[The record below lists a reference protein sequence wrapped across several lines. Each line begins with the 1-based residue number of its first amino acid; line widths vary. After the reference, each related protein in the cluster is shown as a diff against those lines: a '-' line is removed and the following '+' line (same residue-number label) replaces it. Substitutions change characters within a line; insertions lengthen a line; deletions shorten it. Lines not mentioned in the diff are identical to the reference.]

1 MSSKNASLSSK
12 TTIRKS
18 PINKSARSSKFANSA
33 RSPPRQNIK
42 TVIVDKNDPIETDE
56 RLLKNRTDEDYL
68 EGGSISSYDNN
79 QYNIDVTK
87 SRKTPGYFNASEMNL
102 EEIFEFEKQQ
112 QRINT
117 EKVVTSWTDKRE
129 ELVDIWIKE
138 LEFYQVISY
147 FYLFQVKKI
156 ENTWAWLIIVLSAI
170 VSTISLIQFD
180 KDEDDATLVLV
191 INILVTVFT
200 TFITLIA
207 AWMKKQNYVSTI
219 SEVDKY
225 LQSLSI
231 VLSELNGQIKIA
243 REDRD
248 EFCNFL
254 DKYKDK
260 VINFSSS
267 MPLISPYDWKHTVY
281 LLTKYYPELVQ
292 DTYPWNEN
300 KDFSKLILMTY
311 HNVKYRTCFR
321 RLISGYYCYSSCCK
335 SEEENVRNI
344 KDYFHKIKKIEED
357 EFLNEIEEKYNNI
370 KNKKNLRN
378 NQHLPQKDD
387 VRVDMNYRES
397 KVKNMSQTVL

>member
-1 MSSKNASLSSK
+1 MKIIKVMS
-12 TTIRKS
+12 
-18 PINKSARSSKFANSA
+18 
-33 RSPPRQNIK
+33 QENIK
-42 TVIVDKNDPIETDE
+42 LNFGKTIGKKKKKEPLDKKVSFPNPTGKVSRSDVERREYYDKNNI
-56 RLLKNRTDEDYL
+56 DYL
-68 EGGSISSYDNN
+68 ETDSFSDSDNDTIN
-79 QYNIDVTK
+79 NFGRLPAEFTRSKK
-87 SRKTPGYFNASEMNL
+87 SNAGVINDMNL

-129 ELVDIWIKE
+129 ELVNVWIKE

-180 KDEDDATLVLV
+180 KDDDDADLVLA

-219 SEVDKY
+219 SEVEKY

-243 REDRD
+243 REDRV
-248 EFCNFL
+248 EFCKFL
-254 DKYKDK
+254 EKYKDK
-260 VINFSSS
+260 VIKFSSS

-281 LLTKYYPELVQ
+281 LLTKYYPELVE

-300 KDFSKLILMTY
+300 RDFSKLILMTY
-311 HNVKYRTCFR
+311 HKVKYRTCFR

-335 SEEENVRNI
+335 SEEEGVRNI
-344 KDYFHKIKKIEED
+344 REYFYKKKRIEESKY
-357 EFLNEIEEKYNNI
+357 LNEIEEKYNNMNHT
-370 KNKKNLRN
+370 NKDKHSN
-378 NQHLPQKDD
+378 DD
-387 VRVDMNYRES
+387 VPINIPNDEPVNSKMNE
-397 KVKNMSQTVL
+397 TTI

>member
-1 MSSKNASLSSK
+1 MSEE
-12 TTIRKS
+12 
-18 PINKSARSSKFANSA
+18 
-33 RSPPRQNIK
+33 NIK
-42 TVIVDKNDPIETDE
+42 LTLGKTKGKTKGKKNKEPLDKKVYFQNPTGKVSRNDFE
-56 RLLKNRTDEDYL
+56 RRKYYEEN
-68 EGGSISSYDNN
+68 
-79 QYNIDVTK
+79 NIDHLLTDSFSDSDNESLGALPADFTQ
-87 SRKTPGYFNASEMNL
+87 SRKTPGYNHENMNL

-117 EKVVTSWTDKRE
+117 EKVVNSWTDKRE
-129 ELVDIWIKE
+129 ELVNIWIKE

-180 KDEDDATLVLV
+180 KDDDDATLVLV
-191 INILVTVFT
+191 INVLVTVFT

-219 SEVDKY
+219 SEVEKY

-243 REDRD
+243 REDRV
-248 EFCNFL
+248 EFCKFL
-254 DKYKDK
+254 EKYKDK

-281 LLTKYYPELVQ
+281 LLTKYYPELVL

-300 KDFSKLILMTY
+300 RDFSKLILMTY

-335 SEEENVRNI
+335 SEEEGVKNI
-344 KDYFHKIKKIEED
+344 REYFYKKKKIEESKYLD
-357 EFLNEIEEKYNNI
+357 EIDEQYNNLTKKKKVNKNDDVPINISNDNEPVNSKLNETSI
-370 KNKKNLRN
+370 
-378 NQHLPQKDD
+378 
-387 VRVDMNYRES
+387 
-397 KVKNMSQTVL
+397 

>member
-1 MSSKNASLSSK
+1 MS
-12 TTIRKS
+12 
-18 PINKSARSSKFANSA
+18 
-33 RSPPRQNIK
+33 QENIK
-42 TVIVDKNDPIETDE
+42 LTLGKTKGKTKVKKTKDPLDKRVYFPNPTGKVSRNDFE
-56 RLLKNRTDEDYL
+56 RRKYYEEN
-68 EGGSISSYDNN
+68 
-79 QYNIDVTK
+79 NIDHLLTDSSSDSDNENFGALPADFTQ
-87 SRKTPGYFNASEMNL
+87 SRKTPGYNHENMNL

-129 ELVDIWIKE
+129 ELVNIWIKE

-180 KDEDDATLVLV
+180 KDEDDETLVLV
-191 INILVTVFT
+191 INVLVTVFT

-219 SEVDKY
+219 SEVEKY

-243 REDRD
+243 REDRV
-248 EFCNFL
+248 EFCKFL
-254 DKYKDK
+254 EKYKDK

-281 LLTKYYPELVQ
+281 LLTKYYPELVL

-335 SEEENVRNI
+335 SEEEGVKNI
-344 KDYFHKIKKIEED
+344 REYFYKKKKIEESKYLD
-357 EFLNEIEEKYNNI
+357 EIDEQYNNLY
-370 KNKKNLRN
+370 NKKKKINKN
-378 NQHLPQKDD
+378 DNFPINISNDNEPVNIK
-387 VRVDMNYRES
+387 MNE
-397 KVKNMSQTVL
+397 TAI

>member
-1 MSSKNASLSSK
+1 MS
-12 TTIRKS
+12 
-18 PINKSARSSKFANSA
+18 
-33 RSPPRQNIK
+33 QENIK
-42 TVIVDKNDPIETDE
+42 LTLGKTKGKKKKTPSNKKVFFPNPTDKVSRSDVERREYYDKNNI
-56 RLLKNRTDEDYL
+56 DYL
-68 EGGSISSYDNN
+68 ETDSFSDSDNDNN
-79 QYNIDVTK
+79 TNFGRLPADFTQ
-87 SRKTPGYFNASEMNL
+87 SRKTPGYNHENMNL

-117 EKVVTSWTDKRE
+117 EKVVNSWTDKRE
-129 ELVDIWIKE
+129 ELVNIWIKE

-180 KDEDDATLVLV
+180 KDEDDETLVLV
-191 INILVTVFT
+191 INVLVTVFT

-219 SEVDKY
+219 SEVEKY

-243 REDRD
+243 REDRV
-248 EFCNFL
+248 EFCKFL
-254 DKYKDK
+254 EKYKDK

-281 LLTKYYPELVQ
+281 LLTKYYPELVL

-321 RLISGYYCYSSCCK
+321 RLISGYYFYSSCCK
-335 SEEENVRNI
+335 SEEEGVRNI
-344 KDYFHKIKKIEED
+344 REYFYKKKKIEESKYL
-357 EFLNEIEEKYNNI
+357 EEIEEQFNSLNKKKNLY
-370 KNKKNLRN
+370 NKKNDVSINITN
-378 NQHLPQKDD
+378 NEPINSK
-387 VRVDMNYRES
+387 MNE
-397 KVKNMSQTVL
+397 TAI